1 MKQKRKSLL
10 RQNYSTVLNL
20 LFTNTTILKN
30 VLIILFLLIRKIWI
44 SIGLI
49 QSYFIK
55 KLEKLSRLLNTKK
68 DTEFT
73 KVVLDQ
79 ASKLYNTLLEIY
91 ANKFSRLE
99 KKKKKN
105 IAIKNRPESLSL
117 FNGFF
122 SEDDQTLEG
131 DEILEGDRT
140 EINNIP
146 SLPPLEG
153 DEEEFVDIQPIA
165 VPGVKEGKGLQIL
178 TPSKLLTRLSVLV
191 A

>member
-99 KKKKKN
+99 KNKKKN

-122 SEDDQTLEG
+122 SEDDQT
-131 DEILEGDRT
+131 LEGDRT

-165 VPGVKEGKGLQIL
+165 VPGVKEGKGLKIL

>member
-30 VLIILFLLIRKIWI
+30 VLIILFLLVRKIWI

-91 ANKFSRLE
+91 ANKFNRLE
-99 KKKKKN
+99 KNNKN
-105 IAIKNRPESLSL
+105 IAIKNRPERLSL

-131 DEILEGDRT
+131 DEILEGNRT

-165 VPGVKEGKGLQIL
+165 VPGVKEGKGLKIL
-178 TPSKLLTRLSVLV
+178 TPSKLLTRLPVLV